1 MAVAAVHAVLVRRQ
15 IHPRAALRAGLVL
28 LRQLVA
34 LLLEDVADGIALA
47 LCRWFS
53 AFCRCCHGLLLLL
66 PCDLGFLLLL
76 CRLGFFILRS
86 VLGLFFLFRRGFLFL
101 LFGGCLFLFL
111 LRGRLRLCR
120 AAFLLWCG
128 LYGGHRLVVVIH
140 AYLERGLAPAE
151 EVVDLPHHDKLLVRL
166 DRGSD
171 GLPDFRIGRRRG
183 FEGQLAAHPHPGEE
197 RFLVL
202 LRDAEFH
209 ASSP

>member
-76 CRLGFFILRS
+76 CRLGFFI
-86 VLGLFFLFRRGFLFL
+86 FR
-101 LFGGCLFLFL
+101 
-111 LRGRLRLCR
+111 
-120 AAFLLWCG
+120 
-128 LYGGHRLVVVIH
+128 
-140 AYLERGLAPAE
+140 RGLAPAE
-151 EVVDLPHHDKLLVRL
+151 EVVALPHHDKLLVRL